1 MLFLY
6 LSMSHLIYSS
16 RSARRRIVVRPF
28 NFSQIQ
34 AFKAVMETGT
44 TTSAASLL
52 NTTQPSISRK
62 LSDFQRATRL
72 KLFEHHR
79 GRLRPTREGQQLY
92 RSVRR
97 HFEGLEKIETAVG
110 VLRKSG
116 AGCCGSAARRRMA
129 SGLLPRVFKRFLDQ
143 FSGTFV
149 GLQTLPTDQLAEL
162 LMQNLID
169 LAVTTGKVDPS
180 KFESLVIA
188 TTSAVCI
195 VPPDH
200 PLAQQDWVS
209 LERSDRTPDDPAE
222 RSRRY
227 GHPVAR
233 VPAQAGRAGQH
244 RHRDH
249 SSITICALV
258 ASRVGVELIKSL
270 HRACHVAGSGHQG
283 TAAVDQSRRLAR
295 PPAIAGALAA
305 GRRVYD
311 IAGRNDQS
319 GRADRVISVPHENG
333 GAKLV
338 HGSGGLVLL
347 RAA

>member
-1 MLFLY
+1 M
-6 LSMSHLIYSS
+6 
-16 RSARRRIVVRPF
+16 VRPL

-34 AFKAVMETGT
+34 AFKAVIETGT

-92 RSVRR
+92 ESVRR

-116 AGCCGSAARRRMA
+116 AGVLRVGSTPTLA
-129 SGLLPRVFKRFLDQ
+129 SGLLPRVFNRFLDQ
-143 FSGTFV
+143 FPGTFV

-209 LERSDRTPDDPAE
+209 LEDLAKHRMILLNDSDDMVIRLRE
-222 RSRRY
+222 FLR
-227 GHPVAR
+227 GLG
-233 VPAQAGRAGQH
+233 AQENTAIETN
-244 RHRDH
+244 

-258 ASRVGVELIKSL
+258 ASGVGVGVVNPFIAHAMSQDMVIKELRPSI
-270 HRACHVAGSGHQG
+270 R
-283 TAAVDQSRRLAR
+283 VDVS
-295 PPAIAGALAA
+295 
-305 GRRVYD
+305 
-311 IAGRNDQS
+311 
-319 GRADRVISVPHENG
+319 
-333 GAKLV
+333 LV
-338 HGSGGLVLL
+338 HPLSLAPSLL
-347 RAA
+347 GEAFTTLLIDMIDPDERTV